1 MTKNPISI
9 NKDELAAKALSLMNS
24 KKITSLCVHEK
35 NDIAKTIGIL
45 HIHNILK
52 TDISQMTKKNF
63 IKALIVFFFFLV
75 IFYFFFKDESKIEKP
90 QVKKENLESSYS
102 LNIIEDVSYSSKDV
116 NGNEYIIV
124 AKKGEIDA
132 SDSNVIFLTKV
143 NATIKLVDG
152 DLVLISSDYGRYNTN
167 NFDTIFSKSVIINY
181 LENKIV
187 GEYLDFSISRNTMII
202 TKNVKYSNS
211 KNTLFADVIEMDIK
225 TKDTKIYMHEGLK
238 KVNIKSK
245 E

>member
-1 MTKNPISI
+1 MI
-9 NKDELAAKALSLMNS
+9 
-24 KKITSLCVHEK
+24 
-35 NDIAKTIGIL
+35 
-45 HIHNILK
+45 
-52 TDISQMTKKNF
+52 KKNF
-63 IKALIVFFFFLV
+63 MRALIIFFFFIV
-75 IFYFFFKDESKIEKP
+75 IFYFFFRNESKIEKP

-102 LNIIEDVSYSSKDV
+102 LNIIENVSYSSKDV

-181 LENKIV
+181 LENKIF
-187 GEYLDFSISRNTMII
+187 GDYLDFSISRNTMII

>member
-1 MTKNPISI
+1 
-9 NKDELAAKALSLMNS
+9 
-24 KKITSLCVHEK
+24 
-35 NDIAKTIGIL
+35 
-45 HIHNILK
+45 
-52 TDISQMTKKNF
+52 MTKKNF

-143 NATIKLVDG
+143 DATIKLVDG
-152 DLVLISSDYGRYNTN
+152 NLVLISSDYGKYNTN
-167 NFDTIFSKSVIINY
+167 NFDTIFSKNVIINY
-181 LENKIV
+181 LDNEIT
-187 GEYLDFSISRNTMII
+187 GEYLDFSILRNTMII
-202 TKNVKYSNS
+202 TKNVRYSNS
-211 KNTLFADVIEMDIK
+211 KNTLFADVIEMDIE

>member
-1 MTKNPISI
+1 
-9 NKDELAAKALSLMNS
+9 
-24 KKITSLCVHEK
+24 
-35 NDIAKTIGIL
+35 
-45 HIHNILK
+45 
-52 TDISQMTKKNF
+52 MTKKNF
-63 IKALIVFFFFLV
+63 MRALIVFFFFLV
-75 IFYFFFKDESKIEKP
+75 IFYFFFKDESKNEKP

>member
-1 MTKNPISI
+1 
-9 NKDELAAKALSLMNS
+9 
-24 KKITSLCVHEK
+24 
-35 NDIAKTIGIL
+35 
-45 HIHNILK
+45 
-52 TDISQMTKKNF
+52 MTKKNF

-90 QVKKENLESSYS
+90 QVKKEKLESSYS

-187 GEYLDFSISRNTMII
+187 REYLDFSISRNTMII

>member
-1 MTKNPISI
+1 M
-9 NKDELAAKALSLMNS
+9 
-24 KKITSLCVHEK
+24 
-35 NDIAKTIGIL
+35 G
-45 HIHNILK
+45 
-52 TDISQMTKKNF
+52 
-63 IKALIVFFFFLV
+63 ALIVFFFFLV

-143 NATIKLVDG
+143 DATIKLVDG
-152 DLVLISSDYGRYNTN
+152 NLVLISSDYGKYNTN
-167 NFDTIFSKSVIINY
+167 NFDTIFSKNVIINY
-181 LENKIV
+181 LDNEII
-187 GEYLDFSISRNTMII
+187 GEYLDFSILRNTMII
-202 TKNVKYSNS
+202 TKNVRYSNS
-211 KNTLFADVIEMDIK
+211 KNTLFADVIEMDIE

>member
-1 MTKNPISI
+1 
-9 NKDELAAKALSLMNS
+9 
-24 KKITSLCVHEK
+24 
-35 NDIAKTIGIL
+35 
-45 HIHNILK
+45 
-52 TDISQMTKKNF
+52 MTKKNF
-63 IKALIVFFFFLV
+63 MRALIVFFFFLV
-75 IFYFFFKDESKIEKP
+75 IFYFFFKNKIKIEKP
-90 QVKKENLESSYS
+90 QVKKENLEISYS
-102 LNIIEDVSYSSKDV
+102 LNIIEDESYSSKDV

-187 GEYLDFSISRNTMII
+187 GEYLDFQSQETQ
-202 TKNVKYSNS
+202 
-211 KNTLFADVIEMDIK
+211 
-225 TKDTKIYMHEGLK
+225 
-238 KVNIKSK
+238 
-245 E
+245 

>member
-1 MTKNPISI
+1 
-9 NKDELAAKALSLMNS
+9 
-24 KKITSLCVHEK
+24 
-35 NDIAKTIGIL
+35 
-45 HIHNILK
+45 
-52 TDISQMTKKNF
+52 MTKKIF
-63 IKALIVFFFFLV
+63 MGALIVLFFFLF
-75 IFYFFFKDESKIEKP
+75 IFYVFFKNDSKIEKP
-90 QVKKENLESSYS
+90 QVKEENLESSYS
-102 LNIIEDVSYSSKDV
+102 LNIIENVSYSSKDV
-116 NGNEYIIV
+116 NGNEYIII

-152 DLVLISSDYGRYNTN
+152 DLVLISSDYGKYNSN
-167 NFDTIFSKSVIINY
+167 NFDTIFSKNVIINY

-202 TKNVKYSNS
+202 TKNVKYSNA

-225 TKDTKIYMHEGLK
+225 TKNTKIYMHDGLK